1 MAKVKKKPTKADT
14 DRMIMGALCNFV
26 NAETREY
33 KVYMMMGSDRN
44 DLMYLATH
52 VKKAGVDMATAL
64 DVSIPF
70 LKQRYPTLDTDTIKM
85 AFDLYYPMEEYN
97 REYRKWFTKK

>member
-1 MAKVKKKPTKADT
+1 MAKDKKKPTKADI

-52 VKKAGVDMATAL
+52 AKKAGVDMATAL

-97 REYRKWFTKK
+97 REYRTWFTKK

>member
-1 MAKVKKKPTKADT
+1 MAKVKKKPTKTDI

-26 NAETREY
+26 NAEIREY

-52 VKKAGVDMATAL
+52 AKKAGVDMATAL

-70 LKQRYPTLDTDTIKM
+70 LLMVQGFPFFHMLSSSCYILS
-85 AFDLYYPMEEYN
+85 F
-97 REYRKWFTKK
+97 W

>member
-1 MAKVKKKPTKADT
+1 MEKKKPSKADI

-26 NAETREY
+26 NAETGEY

-52 VKKAGVDMATAL
+52 AKKAGVDIAIAL
-64 DVSIPF
+64 KVSTPF
-70 LKQRYPTLDTDTIKM
+70 LKLRYPTLDPDTIKM